1 MGVTEDGMVGGH
13 NKFNGYEFNQ
23 TLGDTEGQEI
33 MTVCHPWDH
42 KTSDVT

>member
-1 MGVTEDGMVGGH
+1 MGWLEGII
-13 NKFNGYEFNQ
+13 KFNGYEFNQ

-33 MTVCHPWDH
+33 MGVCYPWDH